1 MTATSMGISLSTRP
15 AAVLLDA
22 NGDTVDDAE
31 AVDSKAS
38 SIAEMLRTLLHEHQ
52 ANRITAVMVAGLGEV
67 STSRLPIDAEKVGVL
82 RIAGPT
88 TTSVPPMFGWPDS
101 LTRAVGGPATVV
113 AGGHEYDG
121 TERCDLDTGAVVD
134 FARSCKTLSIRA
146 FAIVGTNS
154 QSMPTHES
162 AAAAIVTDI
171 VGPQATVTFGSA
183 ASGIGLI
190 ERENVTILD
199 SAFSAR
205 SARVAAEMT
214 HILRTLGVD
223 AQMHVVSG
231 DGTLMSVADMIRHP
245 LRVRESTRAGVI
257 GGIRHEHDLADALV
271 VHASPTHSYVTAITD
286 GLPWESHHTATMFGV
301 PTSSTGLWKTRIPR
315 ELLEAKL
322 PRLVNRMRSWLG
334 DAPVVF
340 LTASGNPQPLCPG
353 TVLASRLGHLAGA
366 LGAATAFAGGTIDRV
381 YPFRDSTYA
390 ECVAAARADAVDAA
404 VRAGADP
411 AKIEI
416 ARFRDTPLT
425 YVNST
430 CIRLRATAMGPLK

>member
-1 MTATSMGISLSTRP
+1 MTATSMGISLGTCP

-22 NGDTVDDAE
+22 NGAMIADAK
-31 AVDSKAS
+31 ATDSRAS
-38 SIAEMLRTLLHEHQ
+38 SITEMLRTVLHEHK
-52 ANRITAVMVAGLGEV
+52 AHRITAVMVAGLGEV
-67 STSRLPIDAEKVGVL
+67 STSRIPIDAEKVGVL

-88 TTSVPPMFGWPDS
+88 TASVPPMFGWPGQ

-121 TERCDLDTGAVVD
+121 SERCNLDTGAIVD
-134 FARSCKTLSIRA
+134 FAQSCKRLSIKA

-162 AAAAIVTDI
+162 AAATIVRDIVGAHAIVTL
-171 VGPQATVTFGSA
+171 GGA
-183 ASGIGLI
+183 AGGIGLI

-199 SAFSAR
+199 SAISAR
-205 SARVAAEMT
+205 SARVSTEMT
-214 HILRTLGVD
+214 HILGALGVD
-223 AQMHVVSG
+223 AQMHVVGG

-286 GLPWESHHTATMFGV
+286 GLPWESHRTATMFGV
-301 PTSSTGLWKTRIPR
+301 PTSSTGLWKTRIPQ

-322 PRLVNRMRSWLG
+322 PRLVTRMRSWLG
-334 DAPVVF
+334 DAPVVS
-340 LTASGNPQPLCPG
+340 LTSSTTPEPLCPG
-353 TVLASRLGHLAGA
+353 PILTSRLGHVAGA

-381 YPFRDSTYA
+381 YQFGDRTYA
-390 ECVAAARADAVDAA
+390 ECVTAARADAVDAA
-404 VRAGADP
+404 ARAGADP
-411 AKIEI
+411 AKIEVV
-416 ARFRDTPLT
+416 RFRDTPLT
-425 YVNST
+425 YVSST
-430 CIRLRATAMGPLK
+430 CVRLSATATGPLK

>member
-22 NGDTVDDAE
+22 NGDTVADAK
-31 AVDSKAS
+31 AADSKAS
-38 SIAEMLRTLLHEHQ
+38 SITEMLRTLLHEHK
-52 ANRITAVMVAGLGEV
+52 AHRVTAVMVAGLGEV
-67 STSRLPIDAEKVGVL
+67 STSRIPIDAEQVGVL

-88 TTSVPPMFGWPDS
+88 TTSVPPMFGWPDP
-101 LTRAVGGPATVV
+101 LTRAVGGPAAVV

-121 TERCDLDTGAVVD
+121 TERCNLDTGAIVD

-154 QSMPTHES
+154 QSMPTHET

-171 VGPQATVTFGSA
+171 VGPHANVTLGAA

-199 SAFSAR
+199 SSISAR

-214 HILRTLGVD
+214 HILAALGVD

-286 GLPWESHHTATMFGV
+286 GLPWENHHTATMFGV
-301 PTSSTGLWKTRIPR
+301 PISSTGLWKTRIPR

-322 PRLVNRMRSWLG
+322 PRLVTRMRSWLG

-340 LTASGNPQPLCPG
+340 LTASETPQTLCPEP
-353 TVLASRLGHLAGA
+353 VLASRLGHVAGA

-381 YPFRDSTYA
+381 YPFGDSTYA

-416 ARFRDTPLT
+416 VRFRDTPLT

-430 CIRLRATAMGPLK
+430 CVRLRATAIGPLK